1 MMGLNAESSPNSR
14 YLRIGPLLCDRS
26 CLQLR
31 CGNLSVSLTER
42 EFELFWALASQP
54 ERLMSRQKL
63 RDSVWHK
70 KSRVDLRTIDLH
82 IAHIRRKVRR
92 FKSSSMPVIQTVW
105 SLGYKMRNSPASNN
119 NVRPI
124 RKSRT
129 SSP

>member
-1 MMGLNAESSPNSR
+1 MMGLDAELSPNGR
-14 YLRIGPLLCDRS
+14 KLKIGSLQCDGS
-26 CLQLR
+26 CLQIR
-31 CGNLSVSLTER
+31 CGNLSVSLTGR

-54 ERLMSRQKL
+54 ERLMSRQEL

-82 IAHIRRKVRR
+82 IAHIRKKLRR

-119 NVRPI
+119 ADAI
-124 RKSRT
+124 RTSRT
-129 SSP
+129 SNL